1 MAEANS
7 TAVSTEKMTALLA
20 SKATEWIATSIAEGK
35 MKVPEGYDV
44 GSEMFSAMLAIAQT
58 RDKNGRPALQV
69 CTPASVSTALFQMAT
84 KGLNAALGQAY
95 LLVRGDQLCLQESYF
110 GKVLM
115 VKRIYPHW
123 NPNPVVIREGDV
135 FEYSIDPATGR
146 KYVVKHEQ
154 KLENMDKDFVGGY
167 LYLPTGDLYIMTKK
181 QILTA
186 WSKSSSREQ
195 ATHRAFSEKMVGKT
209 LVNSGCNM
217 IINSTPEYQMGMDEE
232 TNMIENKLPDYEDA
246 EDQTYTST
254 TTDFEE
260 VEEAVEEKVV
270 EPVKVKEEV
279 EEPTPVAEA
288 PKDIEPNDDFEF

>member
-1 MAEANS
+1 MANEVQVKNNVGDQVIARINS
-7 TAVSTEKMTALLA
+7 LCEVGFTMPKDYQFVNAIKM
-20 SKATEWIATSIAEGK
+20 S
-35 MKVPEGYDV
+35 
-44 GSEMFSAMLAIAQT
+44 MLKLQDLK
-58 RDKNGRPALQV
+58 DKNGRPALQV

-95 LLVRGDQLCLQESYF
+95 LIVRGDQLCLQESYF

-135 FEYSIDPATGR
+135 FEYAIDAATGR

-167 LYLPTGDLYIMTKK
+167 LYLPTGELYIMTKK
-181 QILTA
+181 QIIQA

-195 ATHRAFSEKMVGKT
+195 AVHHQFSEKMVGKT

-217 IINSTPEYQMGMDEE
+217 IINSTPEYQMGMDDE
-232 TNMIENKLPDYEDA
+232 TNMIENKLPDYEEVDEQSQAAEFVEDTPPVEEDKIPQHDA
-246 EDQTYTST
+246 EKS
-254 TTDFEE
+254 
-260 VEEAVEEKVV
+260 EAA
-270 EPVKVKEEV
+270 PVKE
-279 EEPTPVAEA
+279 
-288 PKDIEPNDDFEF
+288 NDDALLDDEF

>member
-1 MAEANS
+1 MAHEMQVKNNVGDQVIARINS
-7 TAVSTEKMTALLA
+7 LCEVGFTMPKDYQFVNAIKM
-20 SKATEWIATSIAEGK
+20 S
-35 MKVPEGYDV
+35 
-44 GSEMFSAMLAIAQT
+44 MLKLQDLK
-58 RDKNGRPALQV
+58 DKNGRPALQV

-135 FEYSIDPATGR
+135 FEYSIDPATG
-146 KYVVKHEQ
+146 KKFVVKHEQ

-195 ATHRAFSEKMVGKT
+195 ATHKAFSEKMVGKT

-217 IINSTPEYQMGMDEE
+217 IINSTPEYQMGMDDE

-246 EDQTYTST
+246 DDQSYTST
-254 TTDFEE
+254 TTEYVE
-260 VEEAVEEKVV
+260 VEEVVVE
-270 EPVKVKEEV
+270 EPVKVEEVV
-279 EEPTPVAEA
+279 EEPIALAKP
-288 PKDIEPNDDFEF
+288 PKEDITPNDDFDF

>member
-1 MAEANS
+1 MANEMQVKNNVGDQVIARINS
-7 TAVSTEKMTALLA
+7 LCEVGFTMPKDYQFVNAIKM
-20 SKATEWIATSIAEGK
+20 S
-35 MKVPEGYDV
+35 
-44 GSEMFSAMLAIAQT
+44 MLKLQDLK
-58 RDKNGRPALQV
+58 DKNGRPALQV

-115 VKRIYPHW
+115 VKRIYPQW

-135 FEYSIDPATGR
+135 FEYSIDPATG
-146 KYVVKHEQ
+146 KKFVVKHEQ

-195 ATHRAFSEKMVGKT
+195 ATHKAFSEKMVGKT

-232 TNMIENKLPDYEDA
+232 TNIIENKLPDVDEQYSDSSE
-246 EDQTYTST
+246 YV
-254 TTDFEE
+254 E
-260 VEEAVEEKVV
+260 VEEVVV
-270 EPVKVKEEV
+270 EPVKVETPKVVEPVPVV
-279 EEPTPVAEA
+279 EEKVAE
-288 PKDIEPNDDFEF
+288 DIVPNDDFDF

>member
-1 MAEANS
+1 MANEVQVKNNVGDQVIARINS
-7 TAVSTEKMTALLA
+7 LCEVGFTMPKDYQFVNAIKM
-20 SKATEWIATSIAEGK
+20 S
-35 MKVPEGYDV
+35 
-44 GSEMFSAMLAIAQT
+44 MLKLQDLK
-58 RDKNGRPALQV
+58 DKNGRPALQV

-95 LLVRGDQLCLQESYF
+95 LIVRGDQLCLQESYF

-135 FEYSIDPATGR
+135 FEYAIDAATGR

-167 LYLPTGDLYIMTKK
+167 LYLPTGDLYMMTKK
-181 QILTA
+181 QIIQA

-195 ATHRAFSEKMVGKT
+195 AIHHQFSEKMVGKT

-217 IINSTPEYQMGMDEE
+217 IINSTPEYQMGMDDE
-232 TNMIENKLPDYEDA
+232 TNMIENKLPDYEEVDEQSQAEEFVEDTSPVEEDKTPQHDA
-246 EDQTYTST
+246 EGS
-254 TTDFEE
+254 
-260 VEEAVEEKVV
+260 EAA
-270 EPVKVKEEV
+270 PVKENNNVF
-279 EEPTPVAEA
+279 T
-288 PKDIEPNDDFEF
+288 DDDF

>member
-1 MAEANS
+1 MANEMQVKNNVGDQVIARINS
-7 TAVSTEKMTALLA
+7 LCEVGFTMPKDYQFVNAIKM
-20 SKATEWIATSIAEGK
+20 S
-35 MKVPEGYDV
+35 
-44 GSEMFSAMLAIAQT
+44 MLKLQDLK
-58 RDKNGRPALQV
+58 DKNGRPALQV

-167 LYLPTGDLYIMTKK
+167 LYLPTGNLYIMTKK

-254 TTDFEE
+254 TTDFVE
-260 VEEAVEEKVV
+260 VEEAEEVKVV
-270 EPVKVKEEV
+270 ESVKVKEAV
-279 EEPTPVAEA
+279 EEPTPIDE
-288 PKDIEPNDDFEF
+288 KKEDIAPNDDFEF

>member
-1 MAEANS
+1 MANEVQVKKNVGDQVIARVNSLCEAGFNMPS
-7 TAVSTEKMTALLA
+7 DYSYVNAIKM
-20 SKATEWIATSIAEGK
+20 S
-35 MKVPEGYDV
+35 
-44 GSEMFSAMLAIAQT
+44 MLKLQELK
-58 RDKNGRPALQV
+58 DKNGNSALDV
-69 CTPASVSTALFQMAT
+69 CTPTSIQTALFQMCC
-84 KGLNAALGQAY
+84 KGLNAGLNQCY
-95 LLVRGDQLCLQESYF
+95 LLVRGNQLCLQESYF

-115 VKRIYPHW
+115 VKRIFPNW
-123 NPNPVVIREGDV
+123 NPNPVVIREDDV
-135 FEYSIDPATGR
+135 FEYAIDATTGR

-195 ATHRAFSEKMVGKT
+195 ATQKAFSEKMVGKT

-232 TNMIENKLPDYEDA
+232 TNMIENKLPDHEDV
-246 EDQTYTST
+246 EEQSYTST
-254 TTDFEE
+254 TTDFVE
-260 VEEAVEEKVV
+260 VEEAEEVKVV
-270 EPVKVKEEV
+270 EPVKVEAAV
-279 EEPTPVAEA
+279 EEKTPVAEA

>member
-1 MAEANS
+1 MANEMQVKNNVGDQVIARINS
-7 TAVSTEKMTALLA
+7 LCEVGFTMPKDYQFVNAIKM
-20 SKATEWIATSIAEGK
+20 S
-35 MKVPEGYDV
+35 
-44 GSEMFSAMLAIAQT
+44 MLKLQDLK
-58 RDKNGRPALQV
+58 DKNGRPALQV

-135 FEYSIDPATGR
+135 FEYSIDPATG
-146 KYVVKHEQ
+146 KKFVVKHEQ

-195 ATHRAFSEKMVGKT
+195 ATHKAFSEKMVGKT

-246 EDQTYTST
+246 DDQSYTST
-254 TTDFEE
+254 TTEYVE
-260 VEEAVEEKVV
+260 VEEVVV
-270 EPVKVKEEV
+270 EDPVKVD
-279 EEPTPVAEA
+279 EPTPVAEA
-288 PKDIEPNDDFEF
+288 PKADIAPNDSDFDF

>member
-1 MAEANS
+1 MANEMQVKNNVGDQVIARINS
-7 TAVSTEKMTALLA
+7 LCEVGFTMPKDYQFVNAIKM
-20 SKATEWIATSIAEGK
+20 S
-35 MKVPEGYDV
+35 
-44 GSEMFSAMLAIAQT
+44 MLKLQDLK
-58 RDKNGRPALQV
+58 DKNGRPALQV

-135 FEYSIDPATGR
+135 FEYSIDPATG
-146 KYVVKHEQ
+146 KKFVVKHEQ

-195 ATHRAFSEKMVGKT
+195 ATHKAFSEKMVGKT

-217 IINSTPEYQMGMDEE
+217 IINSTPEYQMGMDDE

-246 EDQTYTST
+246 DDQSYTST
-254 TTDFEE
+254 TTEY
-260 VEEAVEEKVV
+260 V
-270 EPVKVKEEV
+270 EV
-279 EEPTPVAEA
+279 EEPAKVEEVVEEPIALA
-288 PKDIEPNDDFEF
+288 KPPKEDITPNDDFDF

>member
-1 MAEANS
+1 MAHEMQVKNNVGDQVIARINS
-7 TAVSTEKMTALLA
+7 LCEVGFTMPKDYQFVNAIKM
-20 SKATEWIATSIAEGK
+20 S
-35 MKVPEGYDV
+35 
-44 GSEMFSAMLAIAQT
+44 MLKLQDLK
-58 RDKNGRPALQV
+58 DKNGRPALQV

-135 FEYSIDPATGR
+135 FEYSIDPATG
-146 KYVVKHEQ
+146 KKFVVKHEQ

-195 ATHRAFSEKMVGKT
+195 ATHKAFSEKMVGKT

-217 IINSTPEYQMGMDEE
+217 IINSTPEYQISMDEE

-246 EDQTYTST
+246 EDQTYTSK

-260 VEEAVEEKVV
+260 VEEVEEVKVV
-270 EPVKVKEEV
+270 EPVKVEEVV
-279 EEPTPVAEA
+279 EEPTPVAET
-288 PKDIEPNDDFEF
+288 PKDIEPNDDFDF